1 MAKQASKLKGYDN
14 IFAQRLRALMKER
27 SVTQDILAEK
37 AGCSRQAVS
46 QYMDGSSAPNVDKLL
61 SIADFFNVSADYLLG
76 RTNAETTDKD
86 LRYICD
92 YTGLNETAL
101 EVLHYWHFYGED
113 LLIIPTINLLLE
125 TEKSTVFEQLEDG
138 NTPPVELPEIN
149 KLHVLSSIEQ
159 YLNLKPTSNDREV
172 SIAESGKL
180 ISLSETYPEYA
191 KQLRFDDLLSVVRI
205 KESEVVERIV
215 RELLIERI
223 TMLKKE
229 RDPHGNHHETQ

>member
-1 MAKQASKLKGYDN
+1 MTTFAEIITALREETGKKRQETADALGISRASLEYYEKGKRKPD
-14 IFAQRLRALMKER
+14 IE
-27 SVTQDILAEK
+27 ILA
-37 AGCSRQAVS
+37 
-46 QYMDGSSAPNVDKLL
+46 NF
-61 SIADFFNVSADYLLG
+61 ADYYGVSADYLLG
-76 RTNAETTDKD
+76 RTTAKTTDKD
-86 LRYICD
+86 VQFICE
-92 YTGLNETAL
+92 YSGLNETAL

-159 YLNLKPTSNDREV
+159 YLNLKPNSNDREL

-191 KQLRFDDLLSVVRI
+191 KQLQFDDLLSVVRI

-229 RDPHGNHHETQ
+229 RDTNGNHHETQ

>member
-1 MAKQASKLKGYDN
+1 MATFAENITALRKKQNKKRQEVADDLGIS
-14 IFAQRLRALMKER
+14 R
-27 SVTQDILAEK
+27 SSLEYYEKNKRKPDIDVLTK
-37 AGCSRQAVS
+37 
-46 QYMDGSSAPNVDKLL
+46 
-61 SIADFFNVSADYLLG
+61 IADYYGVSADYLIG

-86 LRYICD
+86 LRFICD
-92 YTGLNETAL
+92 YTGINETAL

-125 TEKSTVFEQLEDG
+125 TEKSTVFEQLEDD

-159 YLNLKPTSNDREV
+159 YLNLKPTSNDREL

-180 ISLSETYPEYA
+180 ISLSETNPEYA
-191 KQLRFDDLLSVVRI
+191 KQLQFDDLLSVVRI

-229 RDPHGNHHETQ
+229 RDPHGNHHKTQ

>member
-1 MAKQASKLKGYDN
+1 MDSKLSKTIGIRIN
-14 IFAQRLRALMKER
+14 TL
-27 SVTQDILAEK
+27 LAEQ
-37 AGCSRQAVS
+37 GHRQKELAAHLGIQDNTISYFVS
-46 QYMDGSSAPNVDKLL
+46 GRRTPNTEQIAK
-61 SIADFFNVSADYLLG
+61 IADFFNVSADYLLG
-76 RTNAETTDKD
+76 RTTAKTTDKD
-86 LRYICD
+86 VQFICE

-101 EVLHYWHFYGED
+101 EVLHCWHFYGED

-138 NTPPVELPEIN
+138 NTPPVELPEIS

-159 YLNLKPTSNDREV
+159 YLNLKPNSNDREL

-191 KQLRFDDLLSVVRI
+191 KQLQFDDLLSVVRI

-229 RDPHGNHHETQ
+229 RDPNGNHHQTQ